1 MSAPIRV
8 RMAPAPTGRLHIG
21 TARTTI
27 HNWLF
32 ARHHAGAFVLRIE
45 DTDRSRTTPESLADI
60 LDAIRWLGLDCDEGP
75 DVGGDYGPYLQ
86 SERLSLYRQAAE
98 RLLAQGDAYPCYCTP
113 DELEARRRDMQRQD
127 LPPRYDRR
135 CRTLSSPQRAALEA
149 EGRPKALR
157 FALPEEGATAWEDL
171 VRGRIEFQNSE
182 LDDFVIVKSDGFPT
196 YLLACAVDDSAM
208 LISHVLR
215 GEDLISGT
223 PRQLHV
229 YRALALHPP
238 QFGHL
243 PLILGADRS
252 KLSKRHGAVAVTE
265 YRDQGYLPEALTN
278 FISLLGWS
286 PGEDREILSR
296 QQLIDTFSVQGIGK
310 SNAIFD
316 REKLEW
322 MNGVYLRGL
331 TPDQYLAR
339 ARPFLESVLGDLAD
353 QFDQQL
359 ISGALLLE
367 QERTKTLAEL
377 PDLTQF
383 FFHDPEAYDDEGE
396 RKWFRREGAADLLAA
411 VRAALVRLDPFD
423 ASAVEAAVR
432 SVAEQLELKAGPVI
446 HTTRLAVTGRTK
458 GPGLFELLAVLG
470 KDRVLTRLT
479 RAEQHVRSLS

>member
-1 MSAPIRV
+1 
-8 RMAPAPTGRLHIG
+8 
-21 TARTTI
+21 
-27 HNWLF
+27 
-32 ARHHAGAFVLRIE
+32 
-45 DTDRSRTTPESLADI
+45 
-60 LDAIRWLGLDCDEGP
+60 
-75 DVGGDYGPYLQ
+75 
-86 SERLSLYRQAAE
+86 
-98 RLLAQGDAYPCYCTP
+98 
-113 DELEARRRDMQRQD
+113 MQRQG

-135 CRTLSSPQRAALEA
+135 CRTLSSPQRASLEA

-229 YRALALHPP
+229 YRALALEPP

-243 PLILGADRS
+243 PLILGPDRS

-286 PGEDREILSR
+286 PGDDREILSR

-310 SNAIFD
+310 SNAVFD

-331 TPDQYLAR
+331 TPDEYLAR
-339 ARPFLESVLGDLAD
+339 AHPFLESVLGDLAD
-353 QFDQQL
+353 QFDPEF

-367 QERTKTLAEL
+367 QERAKTLAEL

-383 FFHDPEAYDDEGE
+383 FFHDPEAYDEKGE
-396 RKWFRREGAADLLAA
+396 SKWFRREGAADLLAA
-411 VRAALVRLDPFD
+411 VRAALDPLPEFD
-423 ASAVEAAVR
+423 TAAVEAAVR
-432 SVAEQLELKAGPVI
+432 GVGEQLGMKAGPVI

-470 KDRVLTRLT
+470 KQRVSDRLT
-479 RAEQHVRSLS
+479 QAEQHIHSLG